1 MCVGVYLALTFD
13 IDIGDVH
20 LAALTARIYNA
31 ALTRITPT
39 PIVISH
45 VEAL

>member
-20 LAALTARIYNA
+20 LTALTARINNA
-31 ALTRITPT
+31 ALTRITLT

-45 VEAL
+45 VEAS